1 MFFNISPF
9 QLHLF
14 QGSTAVEIINAEFSM
29 WFTHC
34 FLKWIDWNK
43 KCLFLLPCL
52 FSKTYSLS
60 SKVRERPLLQEQFSE
75 TACLSNGFSAFM
87 KTIYFHW
94 TLQDKHR
101 SQEECT
107 MTFIITFKKQIFCSK
122 KGLGFLSVFR
132 DTKYFSS
139 FNIPFKDIF
148 SLKLQSV
155 FSYAWKEKPG
165 TVIFS

>member
-1 MFFNISPF
+1 MCFDISPF

-14 QGSTAVEIINAEFSM
+14 QGSTAVRIINAEFSM
-29 WFTHC
+29 RFTHC
-34 FLKWIDWNK
+34 FLKWIDWNQ
-43 KCLFLLPCL
+43 KCLFLLPRS

-60 SKVRERPLLQEQFSE
+60 FKVRERPLLQEQFSE
-75 TACLSNGFSAFM
+75 TVCLSNGFSAFM

-122 KGLGFLSVFR
+122 RGFGFLSSFSN
-132 DTKYFSS
+132 TKHFSS
-139 FNIPFKDIF
+139 PNMPAKDIF
-148 SLKLQSV
+148 FLKLQMYFHMHGKRSL
-155 FSYAWKEKPG
+155 G
-165 TVIFS
+165 Q

>member
-1 MFFNISPF
+1 MCFDISPF

-14 QGSTAVEIINAEFSM
+14 QGSTAVRIINVEFSM
-29 WFTHC
+29 RFTHC

-43 KCLFLLPCL
+43 KCLFLLPRS
-52 FSKTYSLS
+52 FSKTHSLS
-60 SKVRERPLLQEQFSE
+60 FKVRERPLLQEQFSE
-75 TACLSNGFSAFM
+75 TVCLSNGFSAFM

-122 KGLGFLSVFR
+122 RSFGFLSSFS
-132 DTKYFSS
+132 DIKYFSS
-139 FNIPFKDIF
+139 SNMPAKDIF
-148 SLKLQSV
+148 FLKLQSV